1 MRPRHLSH
9 TLWTHL
15 YGWWMIV
22 WHWSL
27 CVWCCCP
34 TWTEAPWRC
43 CRTGQ
48 EEERCQRTARLHSTE
63 QNKLPN
69 ARCCSLIRNR
79 WCNKDRDDI
88 KVHKMNKAL
97 QRWGDDKGGKEP
109 GEPSILPIS
118 SLPSTSPRMVRES
131 YEHLSDSSREKSA
144 KSSWNATQQWHK
156 FVWGILQSCICAHRK
171 VLCVTFTTWPRGA

>member
-1 MRPRHLSH
+1 MEQRHPDI
-9 TLWTHL
+9 THL
-15 YGWWMIV
+15 YGWWMIA

-43 CRTGQ
+43 GRTGQ
-48 EEERCQRTARLHSTE
+48 EEECCQRTARLHNTE

-69 ARCCSLIRNR
+69 ARCRFLNQELMMQQRQRRHKGGQNKQSTTKIR
-79 WCNKDRDDI
+79 
-88 KVHKMNKAL
+88 
-97 QRWGDDKGGKEP
+97 GDKGGKKP

-118 SLPSTSPRMVRES
+118 SLPSTSPRTVRES

-144 KSSWNATQQWHK
+144 KSSWNATQQGHK
-156 FVWGILQSCICAHRK
+156 FVWGILQSCICAHWK